1 MTYPKEGI
9 LDLKEL
15 LWEKRQP
22 GPVTAVYKWDNLEQ
36 EVNLKED
43 KNKNKTKKKV
53 HKKYSAQNPLNPV

>member
-15 LWEKRQP
+15 LREKRQP

-43 KNKNKTKKKV
+43 KKKT
-53 HKKYSAQNPLNPV
+53 SPQEA